1 MPNKPI
7 NWTGINA
14 VFFLVGFWPAS
25 YRQRWALK
33 EKILSKG
40 FYRLGV
46 VLSVVWIIS
55 ICSFAIYE
63 WQAPFYKKTVF
74 FFVVSHPEAVGADG
88 AIPVTTPFLIERFIF
103 ILASPLIG
111 LWLLLL
117 VRPVITW
124 VRNGFKP

>member
-1 MPNKPI
+1 M
-7 NWTGINA
+7 
-14 VFFLVGFWPAS
+14 
-25 YRQRWALK
+25 
-33 EKILSKG
+33 SKG

-63 WQAPFYKKTVF
+63 WQAPFYKKIVF

-103 ILASPLIG
+103 VLVLPLIG

-117 VRPVITW
+117 VRPAITW